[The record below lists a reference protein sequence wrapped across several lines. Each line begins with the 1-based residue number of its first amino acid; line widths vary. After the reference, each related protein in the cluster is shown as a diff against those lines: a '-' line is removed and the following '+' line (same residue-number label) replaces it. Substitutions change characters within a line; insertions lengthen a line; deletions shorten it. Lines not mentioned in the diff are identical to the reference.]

1 MSIQDLEYLG
11 RLVTVNGGNYG
22 DRPAIVT
29 AVDGY
34 IVEGSETPATRL
46 TLNFGSHIFAYCA
59 PADVTI
65 QPLEGRLNDAGILET
80 RPLEA
85 PGVEG
90 E

>member
-22 DRPAIVT
+22 DRPAIVA
-29 AVDGY
+29 AVDGN
-34 IVEGSETPATRL
+34 VDDTPARL
-46 TLNFGSHIFAYCA
+46 TLNFGAGVLAHCT

-65 QPLEGRLNDAGILET
+65 QPLEGRINDAGILET